1 MATNKFSFGWSD
13 PREVFG
19 TTYTDNTAGWEAKYA
34 PLTDSEEYKF
44 LEAACKEMV
53 RLNIKP
59 EELIGIL
66 KRIPDDKEV

>member
-1 MATNKFSFGWSD
+1 MAINRDSFGWAN

-19 TTYTDNTAGWEAKYA
+19 TISKGNTGWETRYA
-34 PLTDSEEYKF
+34 PLVDSEEYKF

-66 KRIPDDKEV
+66 KRIPDDK